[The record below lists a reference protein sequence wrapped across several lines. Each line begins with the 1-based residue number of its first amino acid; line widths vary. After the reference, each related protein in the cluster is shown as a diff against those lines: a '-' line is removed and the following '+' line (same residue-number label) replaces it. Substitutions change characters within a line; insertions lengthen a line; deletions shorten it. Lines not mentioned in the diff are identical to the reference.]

1 MNSSLKIKNI
11 KGKDIGKYDIP
22 KNLLEYEKGD
32 HAVHEVVVA
41 YLAHQRAGTAS
52 TLSKSN
58 VAGSGKKP
66 WKQKGLGRARAG
78 YRQSPIWRGGAVAHG
93 PHPRSYKKKVSKK
106 VSRLA
111 FRRAFSAKV
120 EQDEILVIEEM
131 NLTTPK
137 TKDLLT
143 IINGLGIKNTCL
155 IILDEVSENIRLASR
170 NLKNIDVMNASHLNT
185 YKVLRYQNLVITNAA
200 MSLIENRLGKQGG
213 EE

>member
-11 KGKDIGKYDIP
+11 KGKDIGTYDIP

-120 EQDEILVIEEM
+120 EQDEIIVIEEI

-143 IINGLGIKNTCL
+143 IINGLDIKNSCL

-200 MSLIENRLGKQGG
+200 MSLIQNRLGKQGG

>member
-11 KGKDIGKYDIP
+11 KGKDIGTYDIP

-120 EQDEILVIEEM
+120 AQDEIIVIEEI

-143 IINGLGIKNTCL
+143 IINGLDIKNSCL